1 MLRLDLCNY
10 NDACIVVKG
19 TIDVL
24 AAAANEN
31 DKAQKSVLFKN
42 NAPFRSPEN
51 TGKPPSPPSNQIEI
65 KLEVNHHDQQYQ
77 L

>member
-51 TGKPPSPPSNQIEI
+51 TRKPPPSNQIEI